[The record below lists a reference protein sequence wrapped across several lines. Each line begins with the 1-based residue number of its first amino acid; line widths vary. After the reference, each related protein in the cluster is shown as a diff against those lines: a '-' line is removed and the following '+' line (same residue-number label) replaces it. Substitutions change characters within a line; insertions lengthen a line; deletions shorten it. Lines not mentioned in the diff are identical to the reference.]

1 MKAMILGAGQGTRV
15 APFTQTLPK
24 PMLPVMGTPVIDLL
38 LAFLRRQGIS
48 DVLINTAYL
57 ADTLMNYVGDGSRN
71 RMDVTFNFE
80 GLRHGNHL
88 IGRAQGSA
96 GGLRDMQM
104 KTRAFDDTFLVLCG
118 DAIVDFDVEQ
128 AVRFHKRS
136 GALATII
143 AAKVPEC
150 EVERYGVI
158 CCDRDGRIQGFQEKP
173 SRAEARSNLVSTGIY
188 IFEPEIFR
196 HIPAEGSFDI
206 GSQLFPH
213 LLETV
218 GAALY
223 ACELPLQ
230 WIDIGTIHDYW
241 QAHLKALYGDIWH
254 FPMKGELIKEG
265 VRASATADV
274 DWEQIHVRGPVY
286 IAPGARIEPN
296 VKIIGPAIIG
306 ANAVIERD
314 TRLHNVI
321 VGDNVRVMAGSSL
334 ERVWLTTEFDI
345 DLRTATDTA
354 TTQRVRSRV
363 SDARSAGESSARI
376 AVLR

>member
-15 APFTQTLPK
+15 APFTQSLPK

-38 LAFLRRQGIS
+38 LAFLRRQGVS

-80 GLRHGNHL
+80 GVRHGNDL

-104 KTRAFDDTFLVLCG
+104 KTHAFDETFIVLCG
-118 DAIVDFDVEQ
+118 DAIVDFDLEQ
-128 AVRFHKRS
+128 AVRFHKRK

-143 AAKVPEC
+143 AAKVPEHD
-150 EVERYGVI
+150 VERYGVI
-158 CCDRDGRIQGFQEKP
+158 CCDKSGKIDGFQEKP
-173 SRAEARSNLVSTGIY
+173 KRTDARSNLVSTGIY

-196 HIPAEGSFDI
+196 YIPAEGSFDI
-206 GSQLFPH
+206 GSQLFPY

-218 GAALY
+218 GASVY

-241 QAHLKALYGDIWH
+241 QAHLKALYGEIWH

-265 VRASATADV
+265 VRASATAKVAWD
-274 DWEQIHVRGPVY
+274 QIHIRGPVY
-286 IAPGARIEPN
+286 IAPGACIEPN
-296 VKIIGPAIIG
+296 VKIVGPAIIG
-306 ANAVIERD
+306 ANAVIESN

-321 VGDNVRVMAGSSL
+321 VSDNVKVVSGSSL
-334 ERVWLTTEFDI
+334 ERLWLTTEFNI
-345 DLRTATDTA
+345 DLRTASDTA
-354 TTQRVRSRV
+354 PTQRARSQMT
-363 SDARSAGESSARI
+363 DARSIDDTHARI